1 MTSYEDRKKV
11 FDTIKILTKP
21 EHEDLFRI
29 LKKTRENYTENS
41 NGIFFDLQ
49 TVSEEC
55 YLKIKEYIDFCVK
68 NRQEHETRLKELDEL
83 RNETYVDSS
92 ENDE

>member
-1 MTSYEDRKKV
+1 MTSYEDRKRI

-49 TVSEEC
+49 TISEEC

-68 NRQEHETRLKELDEL
+68 NRQEHENRLKELDEL